1 LRGKYQSAE
10 RAVNEEVAGENR
22 HTSQLRAPPHRDHAD
37 HSIVVS
43 KIMIVVTRIMIVVT
57 RIAHHGHGV
66 RYPPDRGMAAG
77 S

>member
-1 LRGKYQSAE
+1 
-10 RAVNEEVAGENR
+10 
-22 HTSQLRAPPHRDHAD
+22 
-37 HSIVVS
+37 VVS